1 MRDEVLDLFAGGIAK
16 RLDGAEVGRIGLDQV
31 GIELMLAD
39 DLAEAVANLRAA
51 VVPFPLA
58 GCGGSFLDSREAC
71 AGSAKDP
78 ISSTE
83 QMPMP

>member
-1 MRDEVLDLFAGGIAK
+1 MLDEVFHLLAGGFAK
-16 RLDGAEVGRIGLDQV
+16 SLDAAEIGRIGLDQV

-39 DLAEAVANLRAA
+39 DLAKAVANLRAA
-51 VVPFPLA
+51 MPFPLA
-58 GCGGSFLDSREAC
+58 GCGGSFFDSWEDC
-71 AGSAKDP
+71 GGSAKDP